1 MDRFLRV
8 HGLSPENVDIESL
21 LADFRSEMEKG
32 LAGEDSSLAMIPT
45 FIDVDGDVPAGE
57 PVIVIDAGGTNLRIA
72 TVIFGRDG
80 KPRIDDFSKYQMP
93 GIDRELAADE
103 FFGQLAEYLRPVAGK
118 SGRIGF
124 CFSYPAEI
132 SPDRDGKLI
141 RWSKEIKVPSVVG
154 QYIGK
159 GLLSA
164 LGAAGA
170 DKKVTVL
177 NDTIATLLAGK
188 SSAAGRPYASYIGF
202 ILGTGT
208 NMAYVE
214 KNSRITRRDDLDAT
228 GSQAINVE
236 SGNFSLAPRGDIDEA
251 LDADTLIPGE
261 HKFEKMISGLY
272 IGNIMLRALKAAAG
286 ECLFSDECSGVISRI
301 SELSGRDVDDFLC
314 NRGAGPLVND
324 AVAGDDAGK
333 VRQVL
338 EGIYAR
344 AAKLTA
350 VNISAAVLKS
360 GAGRDPARPVCI
372 NIDGSTYYKA
382 YGLQAGTEKYLSEIL
397 GGRGIS
403 YDLVHADDAPLIGAA
418 VAGIIN
424 S

>member
-1 MDRFLRV
+1 MDEFLKA
-8 HGLSPENVDIESL
+8 HGLSADNVDIDRL
-21 LADFRSEMEKG
+21 LGDFRSEMEKG

-45 FIDVDGDVPAGE
+45 FIDVDKDVPAGE

-72 TVIFGRDG
+72 TITFGDDG
-80 KPRIDDFSKYQMP
+80 KPQIDDFSKYQMP
-93 GIDRELAADE
+93 GIERELTADE
-103 FFGQLAEYLRPVAGK
+103 FFGQLAEYLRPVIGK
-118 SGRIGF
+118 SDKIGF

-132 SPDRDGKLI
+132 APDRDGKLI
-141 RWSKEIKVPSVVG
+141 RWTKEIKVPSVVG
-154 QYIGK
+154 EYIGK
-159 GLLSA
+159 GLLGA
-164 LGAAGA
+164 LGEAGEG
-170 DKKVTVL
+170 KKIAIL

-188 SSAAGRPYASYIGF
+188 ATAAGQSYESYIGF

-214 KNSRITRRDDLDAT
+214 KNSNITKRNDLDAA

-236 SGNFSLAPRGDIDEA
+236 SGNFGLAPRGDLDEE

-272 IGNIMLRALKAAAG
+272 ISNIMLRSLKAAVAEG
-286 ECLFSDECSGVISRI
+286 LFSDECAGVISSI
-301 SELSGRDVDDFLC
+301 DELSGRDVDDFLD

-324 AVAGDDAGK
+324 SVVGEDAEK
-333 VRQVL
+333 IRQVL
-338 EGIYAR
+338 EGLYAR

-350 VNISAAVLKS
+350 VNISSAVLKS
-360 GAGRDPARPVCI
+360 GAGTDPSKPVCI

-382 YGLQAGTEKYLSEIL
+382 CGVKEKTEAYLSEIL

-403 YDLVHADDAPLIGAA
+403 YDLVHADDAPMIGAA
-418 VAGIIN
+418 VAGITN
-424 S
+424 